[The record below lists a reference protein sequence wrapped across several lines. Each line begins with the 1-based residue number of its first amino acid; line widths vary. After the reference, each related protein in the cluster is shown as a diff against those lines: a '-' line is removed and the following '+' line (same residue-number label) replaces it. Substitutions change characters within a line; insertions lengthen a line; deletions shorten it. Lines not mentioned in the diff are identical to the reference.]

1 MMTELMFFD
10 YICFY
15 NFSLITMKKYLER
28 AVIEEFK
35 NKLRPNKVLILL
47 GARRVGK
54 TELIKSYLREIPSKS
69 YLQLNGED
77 INDINLLK
85 ERSVNNYKR
94 LLSGIDLLVI
104 DEAQNVPEIGLVLKL
119 IVDTIEGIKIIATGS
134 SMFDLSNKL
143 GEPLVGRKNTIFLF
157 PFAQIEFSKI
167 ENYKQTLENLQ
178 ERLIFGGYPELI
190 QYDNWEEKKEYLFEI
205 INSYLLKDILVFE
218 GIKHAD
224 KIYDLLRLVAYQV
237 GKEVSIQ
244 ELANQLQ
251 LSKNTVANYLDLL
264 SKVFILFKV
273 EGFSKNLRK
282 EIVKSSR
289 WYFYD
294 NGIRNAVINNFN
306 NLDLRND
313 VGDLWEN
320 YLAYERIKKQQY
332 QKIKTNNYFWRT
344 YDQQELDWLEERGEE
359 LQGFEFKWN
368 ENKKVK
374 IPTAFAKAYPEAN
387 FNVINRSNYLD
398 FIS

>member
-1 MMTELMFFD
+1 
-10 YICFY
+10 
-15 NFSLITMKKYLER
+15 MKEYLKR
-28 AVIEEFK
+28 AIIQEFK
-35 NKLRPNKVLILL
+35 KKVIPNKVLILL

-54 TELIKSYLREIPSKS
+54 TELIKNYLTDIPANS

-77 INDINLLK
+77 INDANLLK

-104 DEAQNVPEIGLVLKL
+104 DEAQNIAEIGLILKL
-119 IVDTIEGIKIIATGS
+119 IVDSIEGIKIIATGS
-134 SMFDLSNKL
+134 SMFDLNNKL
-143 GEPLVGRKNTIFLF
+143 GEPLVGRKNTLYLF
-157 PFAQIEFSKI
+157 PLAQIEFSEN
-167 ENYKQTLENLQ
+167 ENYKQTIENL
-178 ERLIFGGYPELI
+178 EKRLLFGGYPELL
-190 QYDNWEEKKEYLFEI
+190 QYESWEEKKEYLFEI

-218 GIKHAD
+218 GIKHAN
-224 KIYDLLRLVAYQV
+224 KIYDLLRLIAYQI

-251 LSKNTVANYLDLL
+251 LSKNTVASYLDLL

-273 EGFSKNLRK
+273 EGFSRNLRK

-294 NGIRNAVINNFN
+294 NGIRNGIINNFN
-306 NLDLRND
+306 TLDLRND

-320 YLAYERIKKQQY
+320 YLAYERIKKQHY

-344 YDQQELDWLEERGEE
+344 YDQQELDWLEEIGDNLE
-359 LQGFEFKWN
+359 GFEFKWN
-368 ENKKVK
+368 ENKKAK
-374 IPTAFAKAYPEAN
+374 IPTAFAKGYPDAD
-387 FNVINRSNYLD
+387 FTLINKANYLD
-398 FIS
+398 FIT

>member
-1 MMTELMFFD
+1 
-10 YICFY
+10 
-15 NFSLITMKKYLER
+15 MKKYLKR
-28 AVIEEFK
+28 AVIQDFK
-35 NKLRPNKVLILL
+35 KKIVSNKVLILL

-54 TELIKSYLREIPSKS
+54 TELIKNYLKEISSES

-94 LLSGIDLLVI
+94 LLNGIDLLVI
-104 DEAQNVPEIGLVLKL
+104 DEAQNVPEIGLILKL
-119 IVDTIEGIKIIATGS
+119 IVDTIDGIKIIATGS

-143 GEPLVGRKNTIFLF
+143 GEPLVGRKNTIYLF
-157 PFAQIEFSKI
+157 PLAQIEFSEE
-167 ENYKQTLENLQ
+167 ENFKQTTENLQ
-178 ERLIFGGYPELI
+178 ERLLFGGYPELI
-190 QYDNWEEKKEYLFEI
+190 QYENWEEKKEYLFEI

-224 KIYDLLRLVAYQV
+224 KIYDLLRLIAYQI

-251 LSKNTVANYLDLL
+251 LSKNTVSNYLDLL
-264 SKVFILFKV
+264 SKVFILFKI
-273 EGFSKNLRK
+273 EGFSRNLRK

-289 WYFYD
+289 WYFCD
-294 NGIRNAVINNFN
+294 NGIRNAIINNFN
-306 NLDLRND
+306 TLDSRND
-313 VGDLWEN
+313 AGDLWEN
-320 YLAYERIKKQQY
+320 YLAYERIKKQHY

-344 YDQQELDWLEERGEE
+344 YDQQELDWLEEIGDKLE
-359 LQGFEFKWN
+359 GFEFKWN

-374 IPTAFAKAYPEAN
+374 IPTAFRKTYPEAG
-387 FNVINRSNYLD
+387 FKLINRSNYLD